1 MRNPNLDNAVNWLL
15 LHSSFTNNLGLMN
28 GKMGSVL
35 FFALYFQH
43 TQNEMYDD
51 FAGDLLSEV
60 IEDIH
65 LDIPYT
71 FENGMLG
78 IAWGIQFLLLNG
90 YMEGDAQDV
99 LCEIEE
105 SIMQIDPMRITDDS
119 LENGIMGWVAYLRV
133 CELAGRLPFD
143 NCYRERLDNRLSYF
157 KNKSFDDCVSIQ
169 FVKQIALSK
178 FLDKNIKEIG
188 LDKLPMGLKDGYVG
202 FALKEIL
209 A

>member
-1 MRNPNLDNAVNWLL
+1 MRDPNLDNAVNWLL

-51 FAGDLLSEV
+51 FAGDLLLEV

-90 YMEGDAQDV
+90 YM
-99 LCEIEE
+99 
-105 SIMQIDPMRITDDS
+105 
-119 LENGIMGWVAYLRV
+119 
-133 CELAGRLPFD
+133 
-143 NCYRERLDNRLSYF
+143 
-157 KNKSFDDCVSIQ
+157 
-169 FVKQIALSK
+169 
-178 FLDKNIKEIG
+178 
-188 LDKLPMGLKDGYVG
+188 
-202 FALKEIL
+202 
-209 A
+209 